1 MSAVFSQIPLGK
13 TIRLSQKQL
22 HSYLTFVAGVASKV
36 LLYKLKQPIS
46 LKNTDQMK
54 TVIRECKEAGMGGDK
69 VVRSTEKQIQV
80 IEMKA
85 SM

>member
-1 MSAVFSQIPLGK
+1 
-13 TIRLSQKQL
+13 
-22 HSYLTFVAGVASKV
+22 
-36 LLYKLKQPIS
+36 
-46 LKNTDQMK
+46 MK
-54 TVIRECKEAGMGGDK
+54 AVIRECKEAGMGGDK